1 MGALEQQVVQLRA
14 EVSELRVN
22 LDDAIHLISVLK
34 EDIQQRDEEILELRR
49 QVKDLKDKLEEK
61 SNEKREPPAFVKP
74 NKRKGRRKN
83 RRGPPEGHPGTPRP
97 APEEVDEEDEVV
109 LESCP
114 RCGNDLPEPFD
125 LTEHVVEDI
134 VPAHVV
140 VTRHW
145 TAWHWCPTCK
155 EKVQAPLP
163 DAFPKERFGINLM
176 VLVSYHRILGQ
187 TVGKIRALLKEQY
200 GLDVC
205 DATVLRMERRV
216 AEEMG
221 EHYSELVEAVR
232 AGKAVH
238 IDETGWRVD
247 GRNHWL
253 WTCAS
258 KEATIFHVDPRR
270 NGKVAK
276 RLLGKRRDGRVVVSD
291 FYPAYNCVADL
302 MQRCLEHLKRE
313 FEKVEA
319 RKKRTT
325 EQFKRFKRRVLRLL
339 RDAFRIHE
347 NIRDKETRERRV
359 ALLHRRL
366 RTIYEETYSDPDCQR
381 IAKRLRRHKDEL
393 FTFLEVEGV
402 DWHNNEAERALR
414 PMVVARKNSYGSR
427 TIEGARDRAVLMS
440 VSDSARKRGERYTD
454 FARGYLSTR
463 ALNSTSKC

>member
-1 MGALEQQVVQLRA
+1 MGTLEQEVVQLRD

-22 LDDAIHLISVLK
+22 LNDAIHLISILQ
-34 EDIQQRDEEILELRR
+34 ENIQQRDNEILELR
-49 QVKDLKDKLEEK
+49 QHMKDLKEKLEEK
-61 SNEKREPPAFVKP
+61 NNEKREPPAFVKP
-74 NKRKGRRKN
+74 NRRKGRRRK
-83 RRGPPEGHPGTPRP
+83 RRGPPEGHPGKARP
-97 APEEVDEEDEVV
+97 VPEEVDEEDGVV

-114 RCGNDLPEPFD
+114 RCGTDLPEPFD

-134 VPAHVV
+134 VPAKVV

-155 EKVQAPLP
+155 DKVQAPLP

-176 VLVSYHRILGQ
+176 VLVSYHRVLGL
-187 TVGKIRALLKEQY
+187 TVGKIRALLREQY

-253 WTCAS
+253 WTCATR
-258 KEATIFHVDPRR
+258 EATIFHVNPRR

-276 RLLGKRRDGRVVVSD
+276 RLLGKRREGRVVLAD
-291 FYPAYNCVADL
+291 FYPAYNCLTDL

-313 FEKVEA
+313 FKKVEA
-319 RKKRTT
+319 KKKRTT
-325 EQFKRFKRRVLRLL
+325 EQFKRFRRRVLRLL

-347 NIRDKETRERRV
+347 DIKDKETRERRV
-359 ALLHRRL
+359 ARLHKRL
-366 RTIYEETYSDPDCQR
+366 RAIYEETYTDPDCHR
-381 IAKRLRRHKDEL
+381 LAKCLRRHKDEM

-440 VSDSARKRGERYTD
+440 VSDSARKRGEGYTD
-454 FARGYLSTR
+454 FARNYLSSR
-463 ALNSTSKC
+463 AIASNSKC